1 MPKGKDKDP
10 SGLKYTLAAAR
21 AEIERLT
28 AQLKQARM
36 VQDQLMQGRYEQ
48 SLRAEKAEAEKA
60 EAEVAAA
67 TPNMGSA
74 T

>member
-36 VQDQLMQGRYEQ
+36 VQDQLM
-48 SLRAEKAEAEKA
+48 
-60 EAEVAAA
+60 
-67 TPNMGSA
+67 
-74 T
+74 